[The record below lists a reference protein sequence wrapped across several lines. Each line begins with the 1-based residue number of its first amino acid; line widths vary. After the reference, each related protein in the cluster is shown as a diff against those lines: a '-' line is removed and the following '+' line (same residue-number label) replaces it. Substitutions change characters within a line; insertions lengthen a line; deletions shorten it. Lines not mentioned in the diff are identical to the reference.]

1 MSDHARKLDL
11 LRRCIV
17 RSLQTAAT
25 HRRLAATWP
34 PHSPRH
40 GQEIARADGW
50 EAEAATYRAAVHRI
64 LEQEHAHA

>member
-1 MSDHARKLDL
+1 MATERKVEL
-11 LRRCIV
+11 LRRCV
-17 RSLQTAAT
+17 MRCLQCADK

-34 PHSPRH
+34 AYSAKH

-64 LEQEHAHA
+64 LESQHA